1 PGYSFQYSG
10 QDFSNFSQSGPNNST
25 ANYIA
30 NRGFAVLRSGED
42 LGRLALQAR
51 IDGTWYTGNGIY
63 AGAQSFFSAL
73 EARYAI
79 LPSVAVLGE
88 IGYENLEYAGTN
100 PGSINDAIWSAGL
113 RLTPSRDS
121 IGIIRYGRL
130 YGFNSFSLNAG
141 LALGVR
147 TELFATYRETLN
159 TPLTQAQDPLATTP
173 PDPLGN
179 PVGSQSGAPVL
190 LLYPFLGLSDTL
202 YKMRIGTVSLSH
214 RWPRDLFT
222 LSGTWQAQDPV
233 SFATTALQIGSS
245 SGTYATLNLAHEL
258 SARTTAVAT
267 LQYGHI
273 SYGQPGQGDGDLY
286 GLAGTLVHRLSEK
299 LTGSVQIAWTSN
311 TATADQG
318 YTQGVTRVGLRRSF

>member
-1 PGYSFQYSG
+1 RSDIVTTIAPRLEAAIDTPRMSGSLRYAPALRLYGTYSNQDGVDQVGEGQFLAMLVPGLLYLDVRGAASVLPILGGYIPGSGQAIAASNTLQTYTTQVTPFLMYRFGSAATLQLGYSFQYSG

-79 LPSVAVLGE
+79 LPSVTVLRE
-88 IGYENLEYAGTN
+88 IGYEDLAYAGTN

-121 IGIIRYGRL
+121 IVIIRYGRR
-130 YGFNSFSLNAG
+130 YGFNSFNLNAG

-147 TELFATYRETLN
+147 TELFATYKETLN
-159 TPLTQAQDPLATTP
+159 TSLTQAQDLLATT
-173 PDPLGN
+173 
-179 PVGSQSGAPVL
+179 
-190 LLYPFLGLSDTL
+190 
-202 YKMRIGTVSLSH
+202 
-214 RWPRDLFT
+214 
-222 LSGTWQAQDPV
+222 
-233 SFATTALQIGSS
+233 TT
-245 SGTYATLNLAHEL
+245 
-258 SARTTAVAT
+258 
-267 LQYGHI
+267 
-273 SYGQPGQGDGDLY
+273 
-286 GLAGTLVHRLSEK
+286 
-299 LTGSVQIAWTSN
+299 
-311 TATADQG
+311 
-318 YTQGVTRVGLRRSF
+318 